1 MEIKALQSSLAL
13 QILSFRENT
22 ILSDWEESYII
33 NLFKGQGDAPARGN
47 YRGLKLLDQVMK
59 VLKRILEVFIREKV
73 NINDMQFG
81 FTTDVIFIV
90 RQMQE
95 KYIVKVFCIRRS

>member
-1 MEIKALQSSLAL
+1 M
-13 QILSFRENT
+13 LSFRENT
-22 ILSDWEESYII
+22 IPSDWEESYII
-33 NLFKGQGDAPARGN
+33 NLFKGQGDALARGN

-59 VLKRILEVFIREKV
+59 VLERILEVFIREKV

-81 FTTDVIFIV
+81 FTTDAIFIV

-95 KYIVKVFCIRRS
+95 KYNCQSILHLWILKMLSTEFLVR